1 MAPSYVVFS
10 GGIEPWDRM
19 HRSLQRIVSAA
30 DLLRPSTF
38 FRTLARVDQ
47 LADRTRDLTAA
58 VEALQVRTEQLLTI
72 YQSDAEHRDDLLRLD
87 ELLDRSRIAGHVASA
102 IAAAPLHHDPCPHIV
117 VDNWL
122 PADVYRTMVAA
133 LPAAVFFA
141 DRENRR
147 QQLPVPF
154 PLAPAFSQAVWR
166 IVAQDIVG
174 GVLSDALNQKFRP
187 EVRRYIGTFCPA
199 FRDDAAL
206 DLHASDG
213 RVLLRRPG
221 YVIDPHR
228 DPKWGFIT
236 GLIYLARDGDNEA
249 YGTQLYRVRDDG
261 EAPNANPF
269 YVPPSQCE
277 LVKAVPYKPNTLLA
291 FVNSTG
297 AHGASIPA
305 DAKPRNL
312 ERYVYQFRLG
322 PDSRAIKQLL
332 ALMPEDRRAV
342 WAGTKTEKA
351 AATY

>member
-1 MAPSYVVFS
+1 MLN
-10 GGIEPWDRM
+10 G
-19 HRSLQRIVSAA
+19 SLRRIASAA
-30 DLLRPSTF
+30 DLLRPTTF

-47 LADRTRDLTAA
+47 LADRTRALTAA

-72 YQSDAEHRDDLLRLD
+72 YQSDVEHRDDLHRLG
-87 ELLDRSRIAGHVASA
+87 ELFDRERIAGHVACA
-102 IAAAPLHHDPCPHIV
+102 IAAAPLHRDPFPHIV
-117 VDNWL
+117 VDSWL
-122 PADVYRTMVAA
+122 PDDVYRTIIAA
-133 LPAAVFFA
+133 LPPAVFFA

-166 IVAQDIVG
+166 LVAQDVVG
-174 GVLSDALNQKFRP
+174 GVLSDALNQKFRA
-187 EVRRYIGTFCPA
+187 EVREYIDTFCPA
-199 FRDDAAL
+199 FRDDAPL

-236 GLIYLARDGDNEA
+236 GLIYLARDSDNEA
-249 YGTQLYRVRDDG
+249 YGTQLYRVRDDA

-269 YVPPSQCE
+269 YVPPAQCE
-277 LVKAVPYKPNTLLA
+277 LVKAVPFTPNTLLA
-291 FVNSTG
+291 FVNSKG

-305 DAKPRNL
+305 DAEPRNL

-322 PDSRAIKQLL
+322 PDARAIKQLL
-332 ALMPEDRRAV
+332 ALMPEDRRQV
-342 WAGTKTEKA
+342 WAGTKMDKVSRA
-351 AATY
+351 SGM